1 MSGSL
6 KKVGSCSESI
16 FRRKSAFLFV
26 LLQVGSAPDPDDSPG
41 DGGNNDGGD
50 DDDND
55 EPNARLAG
63 HIWEDN
69 GLDVP
74 EGFTSELL
82 PLLGELR
89 VFLLLRLIQ

>member
-1 MSGSL
+1 MQPYDLTERNWS
-6 KKVGSCSESI
+6 SELWI
-16 FRRKSAFLFV
+16 ACY
-26 LLQVGSAPDPDDSPG
+26 
-41 DGGNNDGGD
+41 
-50 DDDND
+50 DND

-74 EGFTSELL
+74 EDFVSGLL